1 MDDEGWGEREKK
13 KESNSAEADEME
25 KNGGW
30 QARIERIINS
40 GYFCRFL
47 HRKGLRASFMEDNL
61 SLLDKSNVSGS
72 VGRGGDN
79 EEDAMTRPPGNSCV
93 LLVSSRRRIAL
104 VPRRA
109 LRIFRINGNLFLV

>member
-1 MDDEGWGEREKK
+1 
-13 KESNSAEADEME
+13 
-25 KNGGW
+25 
-30 QARIERIINS
+30 
-40 GYFCRFL
+40 
-47 HRKGLRASFMEDNL
+47 MEDNL

-109 LRIFRINGNLFLV
+109 LRIFRINGNLFLL

>member
-1 MDDEGWGEREKK
+1 
-13 KESNSAEADEME
+13 
-25 KNGGW
+25 
-30 QARIERIINS
+30 
-40 GYFCRFL
+40 
-47 HRKGLRASFMEDNL
+47 MEDNL

-104 VPRRA
+104 VPRRE
-109 LRIFRINGNLFLV
+109 FSE

>member
-1 MDDEGWGEREKK
+1 
-13 KESNSAEADEME
+13 
-25 KNGGW
+25 
-30 QARIERIINS
+30 
-40 GYFCRFL
+40 
-47 HRKGLRASFMEDNL
+47 MEDNL

-93 LLVSSRRRIAL
+93 LLVSSRTRIAL

>member
-1 MDDEGWGEREKK
+1 
-13 KESNSAEADEME
+13 
-25 KNGGW
+25 
-30 QARIERIINS
+30 
-40 GYFCRFL
+40 
-47 HRKGLRASFMEDNL
+47 MEDNL

-79 EEDAMTRPPGNSCV
+79 EEDAMTRPPSNSCV
-93 LLVSSRRRIAL
+93 LLVSWRRRIAL

>member
-1 MDDEGWGEREKK
+1 
-13 KESNSAEADEME
+13 
-25 KNGGW
+25 
-30 QARIERIINS
+30 
-40 GYFCRFL
+40 
-47 HRKGLRASFMEDNL
+47 MEDNL

-79 EEDAMTRPPGNSCV
+79 EEDAMTRPPGNNCV
-93 LLVSSRRRIAL
+93 LLVSRTSRRRIAL